1 MFRLIAVLFV
11 VAFELFLLYR
21 TMYSYDLHQKLAG
34 LDDPRVLLTRRE
46 RRQLARSAVMQQEID
61 KLSGGTL

>member
-11 VAFELFLLYR
+11 SAFELFLLYR
-21 TMYSYDLHQKLAG
+21 TMLSYELSQKLAG

-46 RRQLARSAVMQQEID
+46 RRQLARSAVLQQEID

>member
-11 VAFELFLLYR
+11 SAFELFLLYR
-21 TMYSYDLHQKLAG
+21 TMLSYELSQKLAG